1 MTTQAPAPAA
11 SVQPQLDPPK
21 QHTTRWLFVF
31 AVGLGAI
38 AAAMYYS
45 GAFQHKPKIAMVT
58 ANQGPF
64 WDQIIKGAN
73 DGGAAGNAEVR
84 IIRGGGDE
92 ASQTQAI
99 KGLIG
104 QGYNGVGVSP
114 NDPIA
119 QAAALSE
126 LAGETNLI
134 TFDADCPIAQ
144 RLCFIGTDHYDAG
157 RTVGQHVRLA
167 VPAGGDVV
175 ICVGS
180 LDKENGQRRRQGLID
195 ELLERPF
202 EPNRSMDPVDAPLKG
217 PKYTISATLVDG
229 INPDHAVELAAA
241 AIDKNPNVKCFA
253 GLFAMNA
260 PAILKALER
269 KDKLGKIQ
277 VIGFDFNEETLA
289 GIENGNVY
297 ASIMQDPY
305 TIGFETVR
313 ILADLARGNRSR
325 LPMFQ
330 TWHLACDPVTKA
342 NVAAVRQKLAGT
354 PRAATQPS

>member
-21 QHTTRWLFVF
+21 QHMTRWLFVF

-119 QAAALSE
+119 QARGLGGKNPSAQFEAILSCE
-126 LAGETNLI
+126 TVQNGARAVVNLAT
-134 TFDADCPIAQ
+134 
-144 RLCFIGTDHYDAG
+144 
-157 RTVGQHVRLA
+157 
-167 VPAGGDVV
+167 
-175 ICVGS
+175 
-180 LDKENGQRRRQGLID
+180 
-195 ELLERPF
+195 
-202 EPNRSMDPVDAPLKG
+202 DPVDATP
-217 PKYTISATLVDG
+217 DG
-229 INPDHAVELAAA
+229 DAEIRQQLHGIPSPCMAPIVFVASPTGSWFAVS
-241 AIDKNPNVKCFA
+241 
-253 GLFAMNA
+253 
-260 PAILKALER
+260 
-269 KDKLGKIQ
+269 
-277 VIGFDFNEETLA
+277 GF
-289 GIENGNVY
+289 
-297 ASIMQDPY
+297 
-305 TIGFETVR
+305 
-313 ILADLARGNRSR
+313 
-325 LPMFQ
+325 
-330 TWHLACDPVTKA
+330 
-342 NVAAVRQKLAGT
+342 
-354 PRAATQPS
+354 